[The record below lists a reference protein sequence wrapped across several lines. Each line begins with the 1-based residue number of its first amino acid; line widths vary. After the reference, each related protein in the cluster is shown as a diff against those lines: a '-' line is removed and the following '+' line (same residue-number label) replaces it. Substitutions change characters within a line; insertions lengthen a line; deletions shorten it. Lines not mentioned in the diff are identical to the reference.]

1 MDKFSQNRGLLNKI
15 REKSNISGRILESL
29 NPEFSEMMERLRT
42 ADDKIRS
49 HASQIKDAVRAAKS
63 HLNRRD
69 YLSSAMNI
77 SAFHER
83 CRWIS
88 VELDRFIKS
97 VDMKHYKFLLDQF
110 DDEEKEKL
118 FGYNPNS
125 EIKSDDEVSFV
136 DDKIIT
142 AALQKQAGISDWWH
156 KVVDP
161 LEDVAHNLT
170 TGRGQAMRA
179 FEKKFSISF
188 LKELKANTIVMV
200 VRTQKFL
207 QMLLTIFKRLGT
219 ALAKRNVDQYVQA
232 AKVFIS
238 KFSEFHDQFVK
249 YYQKSIVPLKQQ
261 NENLIEEKR
270 LAEQEKSR
278 QIEEQAAK
286 SRQQLDPINKQV
298 INVSPM
304 QQTPSINPVQ
314 QSEKDKALENLRSHL
329 GSEDDNDNIP
339 LELRKIKSTFISKIE
354 KLAELNDPKSLVL
367 SLLKFSEGLEDINL
381 NESLKLL
388 AIAEGIIEDYKTAGI
403 FDFLKEKPENQNT
416 VTNKPANDTEIKR
429 ETEIP
434 LV

>member
-1 MDKFSQNRGLLNKI
+1 MDKFSQDRGLLNKI

-42 ADDKIRS
+42 TDDKIRS

-69 YLSSAMNI
+69 YLASAMNI
-77 SAFHER
+77 SMFHER

-88 VELDRFIKS
+88 MELNRFIKS

-118 FGYNPNS
+118 FGYNPNY
-125 EIKSDDEVSFV
+125 EIKPDDEISFV

-142 AALQKQAGISDWWH
+142 AALQKQAGVSDWWH

-161 LEDVAHNLT
+161 IEDVAHNLT
-170 TGRGQAMRA
+170 TGRGVAMRA
-179 FEKKFSISF
+179 FEKKFSVSF

-207 QMLLTIFKRLGT
+207 QILLTIFKRLGT
-219 ALAKRNVDQYVQA
+219 ALAKRNVDQYIQA
-232 AKVFIS
+232 SKVFIS

-261 NENLIEEKR
+261 NDNLIEEKR

-278 QIEEQAAK
+278 QIEEAAK
-286 SRQQLDPINKQV
+286 NMQQSSSPSQQV
-298 INVSPM
+298 INVSPTST
-304 QQTPSINPVQ
+304 QQVPNLVSQV
-314 QSEKDKALENLRSHL
+314 EKDKALENLRKNL
-329 GSEDDNDNIP
+329 GNEDDNIP
-339 LELRKIKSTFISKIE
+339 LDLKKIKSNFIFNIE
-354 KLAELNDPKSLVL
+354 KLAESNDPKPLVL
-367 SLLKFSEGLEDINL
+367 ALLKFSERLEDVNL
-381 NESLKLL
+381 DESLKLL
-388 AIAEGIIEDYKTAGI
+388 AIAEGIVDDYKSAGI
-403 FDFLKEKPENQNT
+403 FDFLKEKPGNQNT
-416 VTNKPANDTEIKR
+416 APNKPANDIETKK
-429 ETEIP
+429 ETEVP
-434 LV
+434 LA